1 MVIVVAIALVRPSGH
16 VLMARRPKGKS
27 MAGLWEFPGGKVGFC
42 EAMERATPFEHRK
55 APKAGVS
62 SEHHKQRSP
71 WVHDVSQAVALP
83 QVETGETYRQAL
95 VREVKEELGV
105 TVREESLQPIMF
117 SDHLEPGE
125 WSPDTYSFNLLIHLV
140 SECTGARRSVK
151 PGADALRKRPW
162 CSGSDRGARWR
173 TQYLCKEWEGE
184 PRGMEGQELA
194 WCDSQTLVGLQ
205 VPPADIPLIGPM
217 CEVTPC

>member
-27 MAGLWEFPGGKVGFC
+27 MAGLWEFPGGK
-42 EAMERATPFEHRK
+42 
-55 APKAGVS
+55 
-62 SEHHKQRSP
+62 
-71 WVHDVSQAVALP
+71 
-83 QVETGETYRQAL
+83 VETGETYRQAL

-125 WSPDTYSFNLLIHLV
+125 WSPDTYSFNLLIHL
-140 SECTGARRSVK
+140 
-151 PGADALRKRPW
+151 
-162 CSGSDRGARWR
+162 
-173 TQYLCKEWEGE
+173 YLCKEWEGE

-205 VPPADIPLIGPM
+205 VPPADISLIGPM
-217 CEVTPC
+217 CEILNAAAAEERLPSASPGERGDGGPPGS